1 MVAERK
7 KSVQKKN
14 AIMDAAMQIFLEKG
28 YTGTSTNEICQKA
41 NINKPSLY
49 NFFKNKRNLFF
60 ACHNRSMNN
69 QLLPYLKNASLIR
82 DHEDRLKFMIREFTR
97 IMCTSP
103 ELKVLIHE
111 TMSMTDDYFWKI
123 RNVWKQHFILLKETI
138 TNLRNMGIVET
149 TLTPSRAAL
158 YILGMI
164 TWITFWYDYGRNM
177 EEIEV
182 MAESSLEFVLKGLSY
197 KGG

>member
-164 TWITFWYDYGRNM
+164 TWITFWYDYGRNI